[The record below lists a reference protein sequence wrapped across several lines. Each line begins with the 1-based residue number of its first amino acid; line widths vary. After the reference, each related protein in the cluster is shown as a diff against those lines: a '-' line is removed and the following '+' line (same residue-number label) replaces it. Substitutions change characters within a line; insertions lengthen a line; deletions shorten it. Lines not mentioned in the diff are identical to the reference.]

1 MGESEDLGAMA
12 EIRRVSN
19 TLGILRP
26 VLDSTGDRLALG
38 PTPGGLGRGNTWP
51 GTASVTRCAW
61 RPFQGS
67 DQGKTIVTARVSAD
81 AELVQRAQ
89 HGERE
94 AFGKLFERLH
104 QPVLN
109 YVYHMLG
116 ERQAAEDVTQEAF
129 LRAQQHLAQLGP
141 PWDFKSWIY
150 RIAGNLAIDLV
161 RGEKPSLDTDQ
172 AEDVPEPVTTR
183 RPLERKVQR
192 EETRLSVR
200 RTLAS
205 LPPPYRQALILREI
219 NGLSYDEVA
228 RALECSN
235 DNARQLVH
243 RARLRFRELHGLRMV
258 LASGGP
264 RCRQLGDRLSAY
276 HDGELAERERRLV
289 EEHLRTCAECS
300 DTRQDMKKLRAL
312 MASLTPVVP
321 SGAWKAKVLEQLAR
335 SPMPSAP
342 TPASLTPPPPPSAA
356 GLAGFFGSWA
366 GKAGLAL
373 ALAVPVLA
381 VGAVVL
387 ATRILPIGAATP
399 TLTSGMDTVVPP
411 TAASAAATVTP
422 HPAAGS
428 PTPASPAASASPSS
442 PSTPTLGPPMVLVLQ
457 QANCRAG
464 PGLVYDVIGYLH
476 PGDTS
481 PIDGRNAESTW
492 WWVQQVMGWG
502 HCWVSDAVVEVSGD
516 TSGVP
521 ILTPPPTPTPPDT
534 RPPSV
539 TVAHSP
545 LGPSHPNS
553 HEPVTFTA
561 SAQDDRSVARIEIW
575 ILAPA
580 SKTFVLARACTEVT
594 TCIYTGGP
602 YPAGTGQY
610 FARAVD
616 ASGNQAETPRHDLT
630 IYPFFGRLVG
640 EGRVRG

>member
-1 MGESEDLGAMA
+1 M
-12 EIRRVSN
+12 
-19 TLGILRP
+19 
-26 VLDSTGDRLALG
+26 
-38 PTPGGLGRGNTWP
+38 
-51 GTASVTRCAW
+51 SVRK
-61 RPFQGS
+61 S
-67 DQGKTIVTARVSAD
+67 LE
-81 AELVQRAQ
+81 AELVRRAQ

-161 RGEKPSLDTDQ
+161 RKEKPSLDTEQ
-172 AEDVPEPVTTR
+172 ADDVPEPATTR
-183 RPLERKVQR
+183 RPTERKVQR

-200 RTLAS
+200 STLAS
-205 LPPPYRQALILREI
+205 LPPTYRQALILREI

-228 RALECSN
+228 RAMECSN

-243 RARLRFRELHGLRMV
+243 RARLQFRELHGLRMV
-258 LASGGP
+258 LAGGGL
-264 RCRQLGDRLSAY
+264 RCRQLGDLLSAY
-276 HDGELAERERRLV
+276 HDGELTERERRLV

-300 DTRQDMKKLRAL
+300 DTREDMKKLAAL

-321 SGAWKAKVLEQLAR
+321 SGAWKAKVLEQLAH
-335 SPMPSAP
+335 SAMPSSP
-342 TPASLTPPPPPSAA
+342 TPPPLPPPPSAA
-356 GLAGFFGSWA
+356 GLAGFPGSWV
-366 GKAGLAL
+366 GKAGLVL

-381 VGAVVL
+381 VGAVIW
-387 ATRILPIGAATP
+387 ASHILPIGPATP
-399 TLTSGMDTVVPP
+399 TLTSGTDTVVPP
-411 TAASAAATVTP
+411 TAASAAATATP
-422 HPAAGS
+422 HP
-428 PTPASPAASASPSS
+428 PAASPTAAPAAATALPSS
-442 PSTPTLGPPMVLVLQ
+442 TSTSNLPPTLGLPMVLVLQ

-464 PGLVYDVIGYLH
+464 PGLVYEIIGYLH
-476 PGDTS
+476 PGDIS
-481 PIDGRNAESTW
+481 PIDGRNAESSW
-492 WWVQQVMGWG
+492 WWVQQVAGWG

-516 TSGVP
+516 TSAVP
-521 ILTPPPTPTPPDT
+521 MLPPPSTPTPPDT

-545 LGPSHPNS
+545 SGPSHPDS
-553 HEPVTFTA
+553 HEQVTFTA
-561 SAQDDRSVARIEIW
+561 AAQDDRSVARIEIW

-580 SKTFVLARACTEVT
+580 TQTFVLARACSEVT

-630 IYPFFGRLVG
+630 IYLFFGGLVD
-640 EGRVRG
+640 EGRAHG

>member
-1 MGESEDLGAMA
+1 M
-12 EIRRVSN
+12 
-19 TLGILRP
+19 
-26 VLDSTGDRLALG
+26 
-38 PTPGGLGRGNTWP
+38 
-51 GTASVTRCAW
+51 SVRK
-61 RPFQGS
+61 S
-67 DQGKTIVTARVSAD
+67 LE
-81 AELVQRAQ
+81 AELVRRAQ

-161 RGEKPSLDTDQ
+161 RKEKPSLDTEQ
-172 AEDVPEPVTTR
+172 ADDVPEPATTR
-183 RPLERKVQR
+183 RPTERKVQR

-200 RTLAS
+200 STLAS
-205 LPPPYRQALILREI
+205 LPPTYRQALILREI

-228 RALECSN
+228 RAMECSN

-243 RARLRFRELHGLRMV
+243 RARLQFRELHGLRMV
-258 LASGGP
+258 LAGGGL
-264 RCRQLGDRLSAY
+264 RCRQLGDLLSAY
-276 HDGELAERERRLV
+276 HDGELTERERRLV

-300 DTRQDMKKLRAL
+300 DTREDMKKLAVL

-321 SGAWKAKVLEQLAR
+321 SGAWKAKVLEQLAH
-335 SPMPSAP
+335 SAMPSSP
-342 TPASLTPPPPPSAA
+342 TPPPLPPPPSAA
-356 GLAGFFGSWA
+356 GLAGFPGSWV
-366 GKAGLAL
+366 GKAGLVL

-381 VGAVVL
+381 VGAVIW
-387 ATRILPIGAATP
+387 ASHILPIGPATP
-399 TLTSGMDTVVPP
+399 TLTSGTDTVVPP
-411 TAASAAATVTP
+411 TAASAAATATP
-422 HPAAGS
+422 HPPAAS
-428 PTPASPAASASPSS
+428 PTPAPAAATALPSS
-442 PSTPTLGPPMVLVLQ
+442 TSTSSLPPTLGLPMVLVLQ

-464 PGLVYDVIGYLH
+464 PGLVYEIIGYLH
-476 PGDTS
+476 PGDIS
-481 PIDGRNAESTW
+481 PIDGRNAESSW
-492 WWVQQVMGWG
+492 WWVQQVAGWG

-516 TSGVP
+516 TSAVP
-521 ILTPPPTPTPPDT
+521 MLPPPSTPTPPDT

-545 LGPSHPNS
+545 SGPSHPDS
-553 HEPVTFTA
+553 HEQVTFTA
-561 SAQDDRSVARIEIW
+561 AAQDDRSVARIEIW

-580 SKTFVLARACTEVT
+580 TQTFVLARACSEVT

-610 FARAVD
+610 FARALD

-630 IYPFFGRLVG
+630 IYLFFGGLVD
-640 EGRVRG
+640 EGRAHG